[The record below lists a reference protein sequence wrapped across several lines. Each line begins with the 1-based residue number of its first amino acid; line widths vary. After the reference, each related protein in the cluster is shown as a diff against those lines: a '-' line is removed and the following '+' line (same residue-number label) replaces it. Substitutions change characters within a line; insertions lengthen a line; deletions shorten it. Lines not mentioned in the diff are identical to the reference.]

1 MVTVM
6 TMMMVMVMMMTMMTV
21 MVMMM
26 VMMMTSARWVCS
38 TPSVTSARCTRAV
51 CTFGLWRSYS
61 KPLFLL
67 GDHDDD
73 LFQVQDAMVMM
84 MSA

>member
-1 MVTVM
+1 MMTLMV
-6 TMMMVMVMMMTMMTV
+6 MMMVMMMM
-21 MVMMM
+21 MVM

-84 MSA
+84 TST

>member
-1 MVTVM
+1 
-6 TMMMVMVMMMTMMTV
+6 MMTV

-26 VMMMTSARWVCS
+26 VMVMTMMMAMMMVMMMMMTSARWVCS
-38 TPSVTSARCTRAV
+38 TTSVTSARCTRAV

-84 MSA
+84 TST